1 MDLAA
6 RLILYILIANVGYMI
21 FSLVRRGVRAFG
33 GYILQLSALL
43 VVMLLLVARGE
54 DGAWAVGLSLAGVF
68 LLVGLPLLL
77 QKQIERLV
85 ADQRLAE
92 IEPLARW
99 KARLAWS
106 DVNAHLETIAR
117 ITASAPDAVAGHET
131 AAALKALLGK
141 GEPYDGMT
149 RVFLAMVLF
158 QGRRFEQLLRDLVV
172 PDRPFDDYP
181 FEELLYVVRGF
192 LETGQYESAVQA
204 QMALERKALDDGGND
219 ELYGNLVVCRLIF
232 FAFMGWEVEFA
243 ALADSPDPVVQGLP
257 AALRK
262 YWYGFSCFNAGQF
275 TKGETLM
282 QEGLEEAAE
291 ELPAHWLQWMASRL
305 QGLREGKEFHHT
317 AIVPSLN
324 ELRARYQ
331 PTFHQLIQKAT
342 EAARPPEMRD
352 RVTTGLI
359 MAILLVYVLTAWIF
373 GDINDLIDLL
383 GFGANSGLLV
393 RQGEW
398 FRLFTYQFLH
408 LGSVHLVMNVI
419 ALRYFG
425 PPLETLLGP
434 ALFLGLFLWSGVTG
448 GLATVQGPAGLSVGA
463 SAAIAGLLGAALA
476 FELLGDRRQKVLG
489 GQNYLAT
496 LVFIIIINL
505 LIGLIEKGID
515 NRAHVGG
522 FAGGLVAGI
531 VLVMVHGRPLATKVA
546 ELVAMV
552 FVIALFGLSS
562 RQFHEA
568 RTSGGYPPR
577 EARLQGTVPA
587 AWPVHLSIPAGW
599 EVLTGTKGSRARAL
613 QGPLGERIDLIVVA
627 NTDPEEQVL
636 KEYLDERTRSL
647 VESAALEFRSR
658 LGPYER
664 NYGNKQLHEVKW
676 RLALEGRKLTQ
687 RDFLWFGPGRLLL
700 LQCILPTHHD
710 DRYDPVLQAMLE
722 TLTWK

>member
-33 GYILQLSALL
+33 GYILQLTGLL
-43 VVMLLLVARGE
+43 AGMLVLVARSE
-54 DGAWAVGLSLAGVF
+54 DGVWAIGLSLAGVF
-68 LLVGLPLLL
+68 VLVGMPLLL

-85 ADQRLAE
+85 SEQRFAE

-106 DVNAHLETIAR
+106 DLNAHLESIAR
-117 ITASAPDAVAGHET
+117 ITAGTPE
-131 AAALKALLGK
+131 AAAGPETTSALKELLGK

-158 QGRRFEQLLRDLVV
+158 HGRRFEQLLRDLVV

-192 LETGQYESAVQA
+192 LETGQYESAAQA
-204 QMALERKALDDGGND
+204 QMALEKKVAVEGS
-219 ELYGNLVVCRLIF
+219 EEVYSNLVVCRLIF
-232 FAFMGWEVEFA
+232 FAFMGWEVDYA
-243 ALADSPDPVVQGLP
+243 ALAESDDAVVRGLP
-257 AALRK
+257 APLRK

-275 TKGETLM
+275 TKGESLM
-282 QEGLEEAAE
+282 QEGLQEATG
-291 ELPAHWLQWMASRL
+291 ELPDHWRQWMASRL
-305 QGLREGKEFHHT
+305 QGLREGKEFHHA
-317 AIVPSLN
+317 AIVPSLTD
-324 ELRARYQ
+324 LRARFQ
-331 PTFHQLIQKAT
+331 PEFHQLVQKAT
-342 EAARPPEMRD
+342 EAARPPEITD
-352 RVTTGLI
+352 RVTTGLLAA
-359 MAILLVYVLTAWIF
+359 MLVVYVLTAWL
-373 GDINDLIDLL
+373 GDIHDLVELI

-408 LGSVHLVMNVI
+408 LGAVHLVMNVI
-419 ALRYFG
+419 ALRFFG

-434 ALFLGLFLWSGVTG
+434 KLFLGLFLWSGVAG
-448 GLATVQGPAGLSVGA
+448 GLATVQGQTGLSVGA

-476 FELLGDRRQKVLG
+476 FELLGERRQKVLG

-505 LIGLIEKGID
+505 LIGLVEKGID

-531 VLVMVHGRPLATKVA
+531 ALVMVHGRRLATKGA
-546 ELVAMV
+546 ELLALV
-552 FVIALFGLSS
+552 FVIALFGLST

-568 RTSGGYPPR
+568 RANGGYPPR
-577 EARLQGTVPA
+577 EARLVGTVPA
-587 AWPVHLSIPAGW
+587 TWPVSLSLAEGW
-599 EVLTGTKGSRARAL
+599 EVVPAARGSRTRAL
-613 QGPLGERIDLIVVA
+613 QGPLGERVDLIVVS
-627 NTDPEEQVL
+627 NTEPEEEVL
-636 KEYLDERTRSL
+636 QEYLDERTKSL
-647 VESAALEFRSR
+647 AESAAVEFRSR

-664 NYGNKQLHEVKW
+664 NYGGQKVQEVKW
-676 RLALEGRKLTQ
+676 RLALDGRKLTQ
-687 RDFLWFGPGRLLL
+687 RDFLWFAPGRLLL
-700 LQCILPTHHD
+700 FQCILPTHHD
-710 DRYDPVLQAMLE
+710 DRYDPVLRAMLE